1 MSQTT
6 QYFFSIEKL
15 KVLIDQFSDPKY
27 PSQYGGRTLQGFIF
41 TPGINPAASNAPVV
55 FAFPLFSLPD
65 TASDPDAVLVQN
77 LTYSTSGCPYPPPC
91 K

>member
-15 KVLIDQFSDPKY
+15 KALIDQYSSGQY
-27 PSQYGGRTLQGFIF
+27 PDQFAGRTLQGFVF
-41 TPGINPAASNAPVV
+41 TPGINPAAGNAPVV
-55 FAFPLFSLPD
+55 FAFPLFSFPGTTPD
-65 TASDPDAVLVQN
+65 PNPVLVQN
-77 LTYSTSGCPYPPPC
+77 LNYSTAGCPYPPPC